1 MTNET
6 AKMMPNAFIDKGN
19 ALDKGGTPLFASKQ
33 AKAQRKAVETSD
45 APKKYAQ

>member
-1 MTNET
+1 MKET
-6 AKMMPNAFIDKGN
+6 EKMMPNAFMDNGN

-33 AKAQRKAVETSD
+33 AKAQRKAVDTSE